1 MNRLFLLLAFALV
14 LPLAACA
21 DPEPDGDEIVTDD
34 GVMIDDAADD
44 LDMDDDM
51 MMDDDAMMADPVTAQ
66 GTLDAVP
73 AEGLTAM
80 SPATAIANI
89 DNWIAQL
96 DGADFE
102 NADEIRDGL
111 MTLKDQLQTTPLDGS
126 AIGETLTNLGTWTVQ
141 SAGADAALT
150 NLGQALE
157 SAGQSL
163 TSM

>member
-1 MNRLFLLLAFALV
+1 MNRLFFLLAVALI

-21 DPEPDGDEIVTDD
+21 DVETAGDDVVTDD
-34 GVMIDDAADD
+34 AIVVDDTDD

-51 MMDDDAMMADPVTAQ
+51 MDDDMMMADPVTAQ
-66 GTLDAVP
+66 ATLDAVP

-80 SPATAIANI
+80 APAAAIANI
-89 DNWIAQL
+89 DNWIGQL
-96 DGADFE
+96 DGAEFE
-102 NADEIRDGL
+102 NADEIREGL

-126 AIGETLTNLGTWTVQ
+126 AIGATLTNLGTWTVQ